1 MDNETRREVTQWLL
15 KGQRDLDVADLLS
28 KNKPSYLDVAAYH
41 CQQAAEKALKGYLT
55 AQDINFPKSHDLV
68 FLLGLALET
77 EARFRQWQPLAE
89 TLTPYAT
96 MFRYP
101 GPTGEPPR
109 EEITGIIAQVDAFV
123 RFVRELLIN
132 T

>member
-41 CQQAAEKALKGYLT
+41 CQP
-55 AQDINFPKSHDLV
+55 II
-68 FLLGLALET
+68 
-77 EARFRQWQPLAE
+77 
-89 TLTPYAT
+89 
-96 MFRYP
+96 RYP
-101 GPTGEPPR
+101 GPTGEPLR